1 MRVVHAIRSGNFAGV
16 ERHVLSLAITQR
28 QRGDEVT
35 VIGGDASRMQ
45 APLAEAGA
53 RFTPATTTFD
63 VVHAL
68 ARLRSWGPDVIN
80 AHMTAAE
87 TAAVITGLA
96 PGAAP
101 IVATRH
107 FATHR
112 GSRPAIRA
120 ILRLGARRLAAQ
132 IAVSNFVAE
141 HIDGPSTVVH
151 SGVPN
156 ADASLTDRRERRV
169 LVAARL
175 DREKHLE
182 VALEA
187 FARSKLA
194 ADGWSLEFAGSGDQL
209 NTLQEHT
216 ESLGIDRS
224 TTFLGRRS
232 DISELMGKAALLLA
246 PSARE
251 PYGLAV
257 LEAMASGLPVVA
269 SASGG
274 HLETVG
280 SASDAAM
287 FPAGDVDAAAQLL
300 RELAAAESRRV
311 AYGAALRAIQRERF
325 TLEAQAEAT
334 DAVYRSVL

>member
-112 GSRPAIRA
+112 GSRPALRP
-120 ILRLGARRLAAQ
+120 ILRLGTRRLAAQ
-132 IAVSNFVAE
+132 IAVSDFVAA

-151 SGVPN
+151 SGVPVRPHS
-156 ADASLTDRRERRV
+156 DVPRERTVLVVQRLEPEKLTD
-169 LVAARL
+169 LTL
-175 DREKHLE
+175 S
-182 VALEA
+182 A
-187 FARSKLA
+187 FSRSGLA
-194 ADGWSLEFAGSGDQL
+194 AEGWRLELVGDGALRND
-209 NTLQEHT
+209 LQDNAVR
-216 ESLGIDRS
+216 LGIAGA
-224 TTFLGRRS
+224 TTFLGHRS
-232 DISELMGKAALLLA
+232 DVPDRMDAASILVAPTASEAL
-246 PSARE
+246 
-251 PYGLAV
+251 GLTV
-257 LEAMASGLPVVA
+257 LEAMAGGLPVVA

-287 FPAGDVDAAAQLL
+287 FPAGDVDAAARLL
-300 RELAAAESRRV
+300 RELAADDTRRV
-311 AYGAALRAIQRERF
+311 AYGADLRAIQRERF
-325 TLEAQAEAT
+325 TIEAQAEAT